1 MQNNY
6 QQNHAARLI
15 AILSLYA
22 YFMQDQ
28 AKNLVKIAAKITSSY
43 HNKDVF
49 NLELPEEII
58 NEIELHSPDEVFLQ
72 KLLSLTEEKREE
84 VENFIQSS
92 LIERWN
98 LNKLDQA
105 IKSILILATTE
116 LLFNQEIDAKIVI
129 DEYVTL
135 TKCFYENSE
144 TGFVNKVLDSIANK
158 IKTGS

>member
-28 AKNLVKIAAKITSSY
+28 AKSLTNIANRIKSSY

-49 NLELPEEII
+49 NLELPEEVL
-58 NEIELHSPDEVFLQ
+58 NEIELHSPDEEFLN

-84 VENFIQSS
+84 VEAFIQSS

-98 LNKLDQA
+98 LNRLDQA

-129 DEYVTL
+129 NEYVTL

-144 TGFVNKVLDSIANK
+144 TGFVNKVLDSIASKLRN
-158 IKTGS
+158 